1 MIYISQIIMLYT
13 INLSNAVCKLYL
25 NKTGRKKI
33 FNKIRSDINSLT
45 FYRSTLKWS
54 EVTHLCP
61 TLCDPMACSPPGS

>member
-33 FNKIRSDINSLT
+33 FNKIRSDINNLT
-45 FYRSTLKWS
+45 FYLSTLK
-54 EVTHLCP
+54 
-61 TLCDPMACSPPGS
+61 